1 MSNTNA
7 VRAKTRAK
15 SNPRASS
22 EKAAIARKRRADLR
36 SVEAKRLRRQGASV
50 AQIVR
55 TLGVSHT
62 TVYNLLDRRY
72 DSPTQQRLV

>member
-1 MSNTNA
+1 MSNANA

-22 EKAAIARKRRADLR
+22 EKAAIAHKRGADQR
-36 SVEAKRLRRQGASV
+36 SVEAKWMRRNGSSISEIMRALNV
-50 AQIVR
+50 TR
-55 TLGVSHT
+55 R
-62 TVYNLLDRRY
+62 TVYNLLGRRY